1 MKTTTVLFRTLRRDA
16 VDLSMTMETTITVYV
31 EKQ

>member
-16 VDLSMTMETTITVYV
+16 VDLSMTVEATITVYV